1 MGKKIKLQAF
11 LNIDFLLDYA
21 ERLNGYIKNRLNKN
35 ERFSSEEISLLKMI
49 NKMLDDEEK
58 NIKWFHGLND
68 LKANLELFLF
78 RENENCDVFEA
89 VRYFLQ
95 KQELTKD
102 ELLVAV
108 HVIYDYKFLTRK
120 FVKNTNIFDL
130 IEIDFN
136 SLNNIVDKNWLNGYV
151 SNKVGLTIS
160 SYVNELNKILDKE
173 SDYASACDKFQKILI
188 VLKNKHLKS
197 NVVKDIILIMNKYK
211 EKLDI
216 NNSNIEFLDVFNE
229 IEHIV
234 NTNALY
240 SLTNKF
246 INDEVKIDL
255 GQTYFDT
262 ISYDADKL
270 PFLIKQAPIISLDST
285 NSPDLDSAFSIRK
298 DKDLYLFNVYV
309 TDVPSFLSNNRE
321 LSINSYRQGTS
332 FYIRDGDKNIN
343 YDMLPKVLSHDY
355 LSMLKSKKP
364 KNAICFQFVFNNDG
378 KMEECKV
385 SRNKVIVDA
394 NLFATDA
401 LKILKQKKQLTL
413 VDKSIFMMQELTK
426 KVANNSDKVNM
437 RSLEAGTVNDMIAF
451 PSVLVNL
458 YLAEKL
464 AFGMFYENSAYIM
477 NPTKDTPYLRSS
489 APLRRYADDINLAIF
504 LEQENLQRF
513 NRDDFRYLEKN
524 FEEII
529 EYLNKRN
536 VIDRYIKYNNSFVKK
551 LLLKKEV
558 K

>member
-160 SYVNELNKILDKE
+160 SYVNELNKVLDKE

-197 NVVKDIILIMNKYK
+197 NVVKNIILIMNKYK

-240 SLTNKF
+240 GLTNKF

-477 NPTKDTPYLRSS
+477 NPTKDTSYLRSS

-529 EYLNKRN
+529 EYLNERN

>member
-108 HVIYDYKFLTRK
+108 QVIYDYKFLTRK

-160 SYVNELNKILDKE
+160 SYVNELNKVLDKE

-197 NVVKDIILIMNKYK
+197 NVVKNIILIMNKYK

>member
-108 HVIYDYKFLTRK
+108 QVIYDHKFLTRK

-197 NVVKDIILIMNKYK
+197 NVVKNIILIMNKYK

-529 EYLNKRN
+529 EYLNERN
-536 VIDRYIKYNNSFVKK
+536 IIDRYIKYNNSFVKK

>member
-1 MGKKIKLQAF
+1 M
-11 LNIDFLLDYA
+11 
-21 ERLNGYIKNRLNKN
+21 
-35 ERFSSEEISLLKMI
+35 
-49 NKMLDDEEK
+49 
-58 NIKWFHGLND
+58 
-68 LKANLELFLF
+68 
-78 RENENCDVFEA
+78 
-89 VRYFLQ
+89 
-95 KQELTKD
+95 
-102 ELLVAV
+102 
-108 HVIYDYKFLTRK
+108 
-120 FVKNTNIFDL
+120 
-130 IEIDFN
+130 
-136 SLNNIVDKNWLNGYV
+136 NNIVDKNWLNGYV

-197 NVVKDIILIMNKYK
+197 NVVKNIILIMNKYK

-477 NPTKDTPYLRSS
+477 NPTKDTSYLRSS

>member
-21 ERLNGYIKNRLNKN
+21 ERLNGYIKNILNKN

-160 SYVNELNKILDKE
+160 SYVNELNKVLDKE

-197 NVVKDIILIMNKYK
+197 NVVKNIILIMNKYK

-240 SLTNKF
+240 GLTNKF

-477 NPTKDTPYLRSS
+477 NPTKDTSYLRSS

-529 EYLNKRN
+529 EYLNERN

>member
-21 ERLNGYIKNRLNKN
+21 ERLNGYIKNILNKN

-108 HVIYDYKFLTRK
+108 QVIYDHKFLTRK

-197 NVVKDIILIMNKYK
+197 NVVKNIILIMNKYK

-477 NPTKDTPYLRSS
+477 NPTKDTSYLRSS

-529 EYLNKRN
+529 EYLNERN
-536 VIDRYIKYNNSFVKK
+536 IIDRYIKYNNSFVKK

>member
-21 ERLNGYIKNRLNKN
+21 ERLNGYIKNILNKN

-108 HVIYDYKFLTRK
+108 QVIYDYKFLTRK

-197 NVVKDIILIMNKYK
+197 NVVKNIILIMNKYK

-285 NSPDLDSAFSIRK
+285 ISPDLDSAFSIRK

-477 NPTKDTPYLRSS
+477 NPAKDTPYLRSS

-529 EYLNKRN
+529 EYLNERN
-536 VIDRYIKYNNSFVKK
+536 IIDRYIKYNNSFVKK

>member
-21 ERLNGYIKNRLNKN
+21 ERLNGYIKNILNKN

-108 HVIYDYKFLTRK
+108 QVIYDHKFLTRK

-197 NVVKDIILIMNKYK
+197 NVVKNIILIMNKYK

-285 NSPDLDSAFSIRK
+285 ISPDLDSAFSIRK

-477 NPTKDTPYLRSS
+477 NPTKDTSYLRSS

>member
-108 HVIYDYKFLTRK
+108 QVIYDYKFLTRK

-197 NVVKDIILIMNKYK
+197 NVVKNIILIMNKYK

>member
-21 ERLNGYIKNRLNKN
+21 ERLNGYIKNILNKN

-108 HVIYDYKFLTRK
+108 QVIYDYKFLTRK

-197 NVVKDIILIMNKYK
+197 NVVKNIILIMNKYK

-477 NPTKDTPYLRSS
+477 NPTKDTSYLRSS

-529 EYLNKRN
+529 EYLNERN
-536 VIDRYIKYNNSFVKK
+536 IIDRYIKYNNSFVKK

>member
-21 ERLNGYIKNRLNKN
+21 ERLNGYIKNILNKN

-108 HVIYDYKFLTRK
+108 QVIYDHKFLTRK

-197 NVVKDIILIMNKYK
+197 NVVKNIILIMNKYK

-285 NSPDLDSAFSIRK
+285 ISPDLDSAFSIRK

-477 NPTKDTPYLRSS
+477 NPTKDTSYLRSS

-529 EYLNKRN
+529 EYLNERN

>member
-21 ERLNGYIKNRLNKN
+21 ERLNGYIKNILNKN

-108 HVIYDYKFLTRK
+108 QVIYDYKFLTRK

-197 NVVKDIILIMNKYK
+197 NVVKNIILIMNKYK

-437 RSLEAGTVNDMIAF
+437 RSLEAGAVNDMIAF

-529 EYLNKRN
+529 EYLNERN

>member
-108 HVIYDYKFLTRK
+108 QVIYDYKFLTRK

-197 NVVKDIILIMNKYK
+197 NVVKNIILIMNKYK

-240 SLTNKF
+240 GLTNKF

-437 RSLEAGTVNDMIAF
+437 RSLEAGAVNDMIAF

-529 EYLNKRN
+529 EYLNERN

>member
-21 ERLNGYIKNRLNKN
+21 ERLNGYIKNILNKN

-108 HVIYDYKFLTRK
+108 QVIYDYKFLTRK

-197 NVVKDIILIMNKYK
+197 NVVKNIILIMNKYK

-285 NSPDLDSAFSIRK
+285 ISPDLDSAFSIRK

-477 NPTKDTPYLRSS
+477 NPTKDTSYLRSS

>member
-11 LNIDFLLDYA
+11 LNIDYILGNA
-21 ERLNGYIKNRLNKN
+21 ERLNSYIKNKINKN
-35 ERFSSEEISLLKMI
+35 EQFSNKEISLFKMI
-49 NKMLDDEEK
+49 NKMLEDDEK
-58 NIKWFHGLND
+58 NIKWFNGLND
-68 LKANLELFLF
+68 LKANLELLIF
-78 RENENCDVFEA
+78 RENENCDVFES
-89 VRYFLQ
+89 VRYLL
-95 KQELTKD
+95 KKHELTKD
-102 ELLVAV
+102 VLLIVV
-108 HVIYDYKFLTRK
+108 QLISDYKFLTRK

-130 IEIDFN
+130 VEVDFD
-136 SLNNIVDKNWLNGYV
+136 SLKNAVGTDWLKGYV
-151 SNKVGLTIS
+151 GNKAGLTIS
-160 SYVNELNKILDKE
+160 SYVKELNKMLDKE
-173 SDYASACDKFQKILI
+173 MDYSSVYDKFQKILI
-188 VLKNKHLKS
+188 VLKNRHLKS
-197 NVVKDIILIMNKYK
+197 NVVKDIIIIMNKYK

-216 NNSNIEFLDVFNE
+216 DNSNTEIIDVFNE
-229 IEHIV
+229 IECIV
-234 NTNALY
+234 NTNTLY

-262 ISYDADKL
+262 ISYDDDKL
-270 PFLIKQAPIISLDST
+270 SFLTKQAPIISLDST
-285 NSPDLDSAFSIRK
+285 ISHNLDSAFSIRK
-298 DKDLYLFNVYV
+298 ENDLYLFNVYI
-309 TDVPSFLSNNRE
+309 TDVPSFLSNNRK

-332 FYIRDGDKNIN
+332 FYIRDANKNIN
-343 YDMLPKVLSHDY
+343 YDMLPENLSHDY
-355 LSMLKSKKP
+355 LSMIKSKKP
-364 KNAICFQFVFNNDG
+364 KNAICFQFIFNNDG

-426 KVANNSDKVNM
+426 KVANSSDKVNM
-437 RSLEAGTVNDMIAF
+437 HSLETGTVNDMITF
-451 PSVLVNL
+451 PSILVNL
-458 YLAEKL
+458 YLSEKL
-464 AFGMFYENSAYIM
+464 VFGIFYENSTYIM
-477 NPTKDTPYLRSS
+477 NPATDTPYLRSS

-513 NRDDFRYLEKN
+513 NRDDFRYLENN

-529 EYLNKRN
+529 EYLNERN
-536 VIDRYIKYNNSFVKK
+536 DIDKYIKYNNSFVKK

>member
-21 ERLNGYIKNRLNKN
+21 ERLNGYIKNILNKN

-108 HVIYDYKFLTRK
+108 QVIYDYKFLTRK

-197 NVVKDIILIMNKYK
+197 NVVKNIILIMNKYK

>member
-21 ERLNGYIKNRLNKN
+21 ERLNGYIKNILNKN

-197 NVVKDIILIMNKYK
+197 NVVKNIILIMNKYK

-477 NPTKDTPYLRSS
+477 NPTKDTSYLRSS

>member
-21 ERLNGYIKNRLNKN
+21 ERLNGYIKNILNKN

-108 HVIYDYKFLTRK
+108 QVIYDYKFLTRK

-197 NVVKDIILIMNKYK
+197 NVVKNIILIMNKYK

-437 RSLEAGTVNDMIAF
+437 RSLEAGAVNDMIAF

-529 EYLNKRN
+529 EYLNERN
-536 VIDRYIKYNNSFVKK
+536 IIDRYIKYNNSFVKK

>member
-21 ERLNGYIKNRLNKN
+21 ERLNGYIKNILNKN

-108 HVIYDYKFLTRK
+108 QVIYDYKFLTRK

-197 NVVKDIILIMNKYK
+197 NVVKNIILIMNKYK

-529 EYLNKRN
+529 EYLNERN
-536 VIDRYIKYNNSFVKK
+536 IIDRYIKYNNSFVKK

>member
-160 SYVNELNKILDKE
+160 SYVNELNKVLDKE

-197 NVVKDIILIMNKYK
+197 NVVKNIILIMNKYK

-240 SLTNKF
+240 GLTNKF

-529 EYLNKRN
+529 EYLNERN

>member
-21 ERLNGYIKNRLNKN
+21 ERLNGYIKNILNKN

-108 HVIYDYKFLTRK
+108 QVIYDYKFLTRK

-197 NVVKDIILIMNKYK
+197 NVVKNIILIMNKYK

-529 EYLNKRN
+529 EYLNERN

>member
-21 ERLNGYIKNRLNKN
+21 ERLNGYIKNILNKN

-108 HVIYDYKFLTRK
+108 QVIYDHKFLTRK

-197 NVVKDIILIMNKYK
+197 NVVKNIILIMNKYK

-285 NSPDLDSAFSIRK
+285 ISPDLDSAFSIRK

>member
-108 HVIYDYKFLTRK
+108 QVIYDYKFLTRK

-197 NVVKDIILIMNKYK
+197 NVVKNIILIMNKYK

-437 RSLEAGTVNDMIAF
+437 RSLEAGAVNDMIAF

-529 EYLNKRN
+529 EYLNERN

>member
-108 HVIYDYKFLTRK
+108 QVIYDYKFLTRK

-197 NVVKDIILIMNKYK
+197 NVVKNIILIMNKYK

-529 EYLNKRN
+529 EYLNERN

>member
-108 HVIYDYKFLTRK
+108 QVIYDYKFLTRK

-197 NVVKDIILIMNKYK
+197 NVVKNIILIMNKYK

-529 EYLNKRN
+529 EYLNERN
-536 VIDRYIKYNNSFVKK
+536 IIDRYIKYNNSFVKK

>member
-108 HVIYDYKFLTRK
+108 QVIYDYKFLTRK

-197 NVVKDIILIMNKYK
+197 NVVKNIILIMNKYK

-285 NSPDLDSAFSIRK
+285 ISPDLDSAFSIRK

-529 EYLNKRN
+529 EYLNERN
-536 VIDRYIKYNNSFVKK
+536 IIDRYIKYNNSFVKK